1 VKYRRSVLA
10 GAILLA
16 LALVATAC
24 GSSGGSDTSSGAT
37 TTSGGG
43 GGDVRGVTDTSVSVA
58 ALVSNDIFGAAAKGA
73 QARFDVEN
81 AKGGVNGRKID
92 MVEVG
97 DDKFD
102 PTTNIQE
109 ARRLVSQTKVFA
121 VVPTVTVVLGAGD
134 YLKQQKVPFFGW
146 GITAGFCDNEY
157 GYGFTGCVAPAK
169 PEYTNTY
176 MVESSAKAL
185 KKPVKGLTV
194 AVIAEDTDAAKSGV
208 TTQQAAA
215 ESVGAKVVYA
225 KGTVPAPPATVGDFS
240 PFVQD
245 IMKSNGGNAPDA
257 VIMLLASIPSTLGLQ
272 AGLLQAGYKGPIL
285 NTQTYDSQ
293 LAAPSKGGSV
303 YVQFGAFESAGTVK
317 GVQDMLDAFK
327 AATVQPSVL
336 AAVGYFSADMFIA
349 ALKKAGKALTVES
362 FQKAAGTMTYEV
374 KDTVGP
380 TTFPLDFKA
389 PTPCGSLVTST
400 GAAYELTVPYFCAGA
415 PKL

>member
-1 VKYRRSVLA
+1 
-10 GAILLA
+10 
-16 LALVATAC
+16 
-24 GSSGGSDTSSGAT
+24 
-37 TTSGGG
+37 
-43 GGDVRGVTDTSVSVA
+43 
-58 ALVSNDIFGAAAKGA
+58 
-73 QARFDVEN
+73 
-81 AKGGVNGRKID
+81 
-92 MVEVG
+92 
-97 DDKFD
+97 
-102 PTTNIQE
+102 
-109 ARRLVSQTKVFA
+109 
-121 VVPTVTVVLGAGD
+121 VTVVLGAGD

-146 GITAGFCDNEY
+146 GITAGFCDNEF

-176 MVESSAKAL
+176 MVEASAKAL
-185 KKPVKGLTV
+185 KRPVKGLTV

-245 IMKSNGGNAPDA
+245 IMKSNGGSAPDA
-257 VIMLLASIPSTLGLQ
+257 VVMLLASIPSTLGLQ
-272 AGLLQAGYKGPIL
+272 TGLLQAGYKGPIL

-303 YVQFGAFESAGTVK
+303 YVQFGAFESASKVK
-317 GVQDMLDAFK
+317 GVQTMLDAFK
-327 AATVQPSVL
+327 AANVQPSVL
-336 AAVGYFSADMFIA
+336 AAVGYFSADMFVT
-349 ALKKAGKALTVES
+349 ALGKAGKNLTVES

-400 GAAYELTVPYFCAGA
+400 GTAYELTVPYFCAGA